1 MVLQGNKNQSVNH
14 DVVQL
19 DVLKDLVEVPAM
31 VAGKFASALHQVDA
45 SDSS

>member
-1 MVLQGNKNQSVNH
+1 MLQENKNQSINH
-14 DVVQL
+14 DAVQL

-31 VAGKFASALHQVDA
+31 VAGKFACALHQVDP